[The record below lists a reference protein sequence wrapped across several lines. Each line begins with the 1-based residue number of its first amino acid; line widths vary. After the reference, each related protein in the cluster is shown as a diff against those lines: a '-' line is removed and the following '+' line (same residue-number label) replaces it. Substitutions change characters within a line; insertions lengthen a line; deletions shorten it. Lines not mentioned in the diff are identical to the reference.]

1 MEHTKNLD
9 ISFKNQSRNIQNHS
23 GKNMVLGIVILSFY
37 FFSTFFETV
46 PFSILNIDY
55 RTLPLWIKVTYL
67 FIYEIIQL
75 GVIIFLLR
83 HDLKENFLDL
93 KKHHKEYFNKYFKYW
108 FLLLGLMMVSNF
120 LINVLTP
127 NDIARNEEAVRE
139 TFEIAPIYMFI
150 TSVFIAPFLEELV
163 FRKGI
168 RKICSNNICF
178 ILFSGLLFGSLHVV
192 TNFSSYSEL
201 LYIIPYSI
209 PGFVFA
215 YLLIKTDN
223 VFVPASM
230 HFMHNGILMSL
241 QMLLLLLG

>member
-1 MEHTKNLD
+1 MKDAKNLD
-9 ISFKNQSRNIQNHS
+9 STLKNQNS
-23 GKNMVLGIVILSFY
+23 KNMILGVIILSFY
-37 FFSTFFETV
+37 FLSIFFQTL

-55 RTLPLWIKVTYL
+55 KTLPLWIKIVYL
-67 FIYEIIQL
+67 LVYDVMQL

-83 HDLKENFLDL
+83 HDLKENFIDL
-93 KKHHKEYFNKYFKYW
+93 KKNHKEYFNKYFKYW
-108 FLLLGLMMVSNF
+108 FLLLGLMMISNL

-127 NDIARNEEAVRE
+127 NDMASNEEAVRE
-139 TFEIAPIYMFI
+139 TFEIAPIYTFI
-150 TSVFIAPFLEELV
+150 TSVFIAPFLEEFV

-192 TNFSSYSEL
+192 MSLSSYWEL

-215 YLLIKTDN
+215 YLLMKTDN
-223 VFVPASM
+223 VLVPASI